1 MSEAAKNLF
10 KNIVKAENTQVEF
23 DLDNWI
29 ADFEN
34 GFLDYE
40 KTNPL
45 YKPGYWGQGIANRP
59 RIRELNIE
67 ADAQINQGYRVI
79 EFFPDRDNKDDS
91 YLFFGTPS
99 EIRMQVATFMN
110 FSVMLRNV
118 DIGAFLG
125 YPLDEYLRAEPRTGI
140 TIQVVLTY
148 KKQPPFNL
156 KSTTLT
162 PQHWVTIPLVDKSL
176 ISYSALRNA
185 CGGDA
190 GQNWGE
196 WSARAYLSSDDSP
209 KGIRQMVARG
219 ATETLAKKNLKAF
232 LKFTTCKTIR
242 ITANRID
249 YDEGNDVKNPN
260 KAKLSSYEVY
270 PGWISVWNSKLIAI
284 SATTKGGTPTA
295 SGKKIGKRSKLFIY
309 MKKEPTGWLA
319 QFNEVSK
326 DPK

>member
-10 KNIVKAENTQVEF
+10 KNIVKAENTRVEF

-45 YKPGYWGQGIANRP
+45 YKPGYWGQSVGNRP
-59 RIRELNIE
+59 KIRELNIE
-67 ADAQINQGYRVI
+67 ADAQLNQGYRII
-79 EFFPDRDNKDDS
+79 EFFPNRDNKDES
-91 YLFFGTPS
+91 YIFFGTPS

-110 FSVMLRNV
+110 FSIMLKNM

-140 TIQVVLTY
+140 TIQILLLPV
-148 KKQPPFNL
+148 KQPPFYGKKHLFSPN
-156 KSTTLT
+156 
-162 PQHWVTIPLVDKSL
+162 HFVTIPLANKDLVT
-176 ISYSALRNA
+176 YSALRAA

-190 GQNWGE
+190 GQSWGE

-219 ATETLAKKNLKAF
+219 ATKETAKKNLKSF
-232 LKFTTCKTIR
+232 LKFTECKVIR
-242 ITANRID
+242 ITSNQID
-249 YDEGNDVKNPN
+249 YEEGLDAKNPD
-260 KAKLSSYEVY
+260 KTKLTSYKVY
-270 PGWISVWNSKLIAI
+270 PAWISVWNTKLIDMK
-284 SATTKGGTPTA
+284 SAKPGVFTA
-295 SGKKIGKRSKLFIY
+295 SGKITGKRSKLYIY
-309 MKKEPTGWLA
+309 MKTEPVGWLA
-319 QFNEVSK
+319 QFKEVSK
-326 DPK
+326 EDF

>member
-10 KNIVKAENTQVEF
+10 KNIVKAENTRVEF

-45 YKPGYWGQGIANRP
+45 YKPGYWGQGFANRP

-67 ADAQINQGYRVI
+67 ADAQLNQGYRVV

-91 YLFFGTPS
+91 YIFFGTPS

-110 FSVMLRNV
+110 FSVMLKNM

-140 TIQVVLTY
+140 TIQVLLLPV
-148 KKQPPFNL
+148 KEPPFYGN
-156 KSTTLT
+156 KSRLT
-162 PQHWVTIPLVDKSL
+162 PNHFVTIPLVNKSL
-176 ISYSALRNA
+176 VTYSALRAA
-185 CGGDA
+185 CGGDS

-219 ATETLAKKNLKAF
+219 ATQNQAKKNLKSF
-232 LKFTTCKTIR
+232 LKFTECKVTR
-242 ITANRID
+242 ITSNQID
-249 YDEGNDVKNPN
+249 YEEGLD
-260 KAKLSSYEVY
+260 AKKPYKDKLGSYQVY
-270 PGWISVWNSKLIAI
+270 PAWISVWNTKLTDIK
-284 SATTKGGTPTA
+284 SPKPGTFTA
-295 SGKKIGKRSKLFIY
+295 SGKVLGKRSKLYIY
-309 MKKEPTGWLA
+309 KKTEPPGWLT

-326 DPK
+326 KDF